1 MGALELED
9 KSLIPPLKLFLQG
22 MTNTGYREGIKL
34 IRRSAQDGDQY
45 LIRRI
50 PRQKFMKFKTVHETL
65 LQYLMIKMGNPIKKC
80 YS

>member
-1 MGALELED
+1 MGTFEFED
-9 KSLIPPLKLFLQG
+9 KSLIPQG

-45 LIRRI
+45 LIRKI
-50 PRQKFMKFKTVHETL
+50 NTGKFMKFKTVHETL

>member
-1 MGALELED
+1 
-9 KSLIPPLKLFLQG
+9 

-50 PRQKFMKFKTVHETL
+50 PRQKFMKFKTVQCPLKLTSIFNDKNGEPFVIAK
-65 LQYLMIKMGNPIKKC
+65 Q
-80 YS
+80 